1 MNVGMVV
8 VRPVEEGVGVA
19 VALAAHAVVAVAC
32 RVVGSGGRGGSC
44 RHRRGE
50 LLLQLGLPRAAL
62 MLNRYKKI
70 KKCGSPNSSVY
81 IFLHVFQK
89 FLTASLWNFHKTL
102 GVWD

>member
-8 VRPVEEGVGVA
+8 VRPVEKGVGVA

-32 RVVGSGGRGGSC
+32 RVVGSGGRGGCC

-62 MLNRYKKI
+62 MLNRYKK
-70 KKCGSPNSSVY
+70 SRT
-81 IFLHVFQK
+81 VF
-89 FLTASLWNFHKTL
+89 FI
-102 GVWD
+102 